1 MFRMLFR
8 TFVPAMKKT
17 VIHTLA
23 IMALNMAVTILP
35 IMAFTACD
43 DEETYAEKKEKERDA
58 INKFLSR
65 DVYIISTDGLDT
77 LCHVGKINP
86 ITEETFYAQDS
97 TTDVS
102 KNEYVLFPSTGIY
115 MQIVRQG
122 VGERIQSGESR
133 RIDCRFFEYNIMADS
148 VIIRNTVNYWHTNPD
163 VMEVSNSYGTFSGS
177 FSTEGNGGAMYQYY
191 NSTAVPAG
199 WLVPLTYIRV
209 GRQQTSADQIAKV
222 RLILP
227 HTQGTSNASTA
238 IYPCFYEILYQE
250 ERQ

>member
-1 MFRMLFR
+1 
-8 TFVPAMKKT
+8 MKKK
-17 VIHTLA
+17 IIYTLA
-23 IMALNMAVTILP
+23 VMALNVAVTALP
-35 IMAFTACD
+35 FLVFTACD

-58 INKFLSR
+58 ITRFLER
-65 DVYIISTDGLDT
+65 DVYIITSDGLDT

-86 ITEETFYAQDS
+86 ISEETFYAQDS

-115 MQIVRQG
+115 MQIVRKG

-133 RIDCRFFEYNIMADS
+133 RIDCRFFEFNIMADS
-148 VIIRNTVNYWHTNPD
+148 VIIRNDVNYWHTNPD
-163 VMEVSNSYGTFSGS
+163 VMEVTNSYGSFSGS

-191 NSTAVPAG
+191 NSTVVPTG

-209 GRQQTSADQIAKV
+209 GRQQTESDQIAKV

-227 HTQGTSNASTA
+227 HTQGTSTASSA
-238 IYPCFYEILYQE
+238 IYPCFYEITYQE